1 MKNSEKLKK
10 VIASY
15 SSVADYT
22 LIKLNRTIKNQ
33 YVYEGRQRWLA
44 LEIHSTWPGK
54 INKAHLVNELFNTI
68 KTGKAI
74 LETFDI
80 DPDAEYV

>member
-10 VIASY
+10 VIASF

-33 YVYEGRQRWLA
+33 YVYEGRQRQLA
-44 LEIHSTWPGK
+44 GEIFLTWP
-54 INKAHLVNELFNTI
+54 NKVNKTHFINELFNTI

-74 LETFDI
+74 LETYDI